1 MVDTSAATLSS
12 EFVLLVVLARYF
24 STRAFEIFLLGVL
37 VLVLQFQKR
46 TTRVRS
52 FRRFVSRMAVSA
64 GPVAL
69 SEVATLPVQVPL
81 LQLAMASLSVLHPG
95 ARTSADISF
104 LPVAQAS
111 FLPVAFVV
119 A

>member
-1 MVDTSAATLSS
+1 MVYTSAATLSS
-12 EFVLLVVLARYF
+12 ELVLLVVLVVLLLCS

-37 VLVLQFQKR
+37 VLVLHIQKR

-95 ARTSADISF
+95 ARTSADMSF
-104 LPVAQAS
+104 LAVAQAP
-111 FLPVAFVV
+111 FVAV